1 MNSARA
7 SLNFCPGCGQETSG
21 GESPKYFQC
30 EQCGYRLYLN
40 PTVSACPLLFRP
52 DGTLLLVRRARD
64 PHKGKL
70 GIPGGFVDA
79 GESVEEALKRELFE
93 ELKLDVTEWSF
104 FGGWPNKYPYK
115 GVTYDVL
122 DLYFLINAEGEM
134 IVEASEITGFEWR
147 DPWTVADDE
156 IAFESLRA
164 ALAHWRAQNGAQL

>member
-7 SLNFCPGCGQETSG
+7 SLAFCPGCGHETVG
-21 GESPKYFQC
+21 GEKPKFFEC

-52 DGTLLLVRRARD
+52 DGALLLVRRARD
-64 PHKGKL
+64 PHRGKL

-79 GESVEEALKRELFE
+79 GESVETALKRELFE
-93 ELKLDVTEWSF
+93 ELKLQVTEWSF
-104 FGGWPNKYPYK
+104 FGGWPNTYPYK

-122 DLYFLINAEGEM
+122 DLYFLIEAEGEM
-134 IVEASEITGFEWR
+134 TVEVSEITGYEWR
-147 DPWTVADDE
+147 DPWTVTDDE

-164 ALAHWRAQNGAQL
+164 ALAHWRSQQRKP